1 MPLRRL
7 QANHKQLK
15 NHPTQPTI
23 PSLMVIP
30 RIRVLPDGETIDG
43 HRARMHGQ
51 IVGLRERFAD
61 VARERRD
68 KIGARVRPP
77 VRSHPGCLSASD

>member
-23 PSLMVIP
+23 PSLMVTL
-30 RIRVLPDGETIDG
+30 RVPGLPNGKTVDGNP
-43 HRARMHGQ
+43 ARMHGQ